1 MASIKFLIDSSAD
14 IPADLL
20 EGTGIEVLHFPIVV
34 DGREYFDGQDFTPQ
48 EFYQILARAKAIP
61 THSQLTPFFFVEQYE
76 KAFSEG
82 CDELIYTSINSK
94 GSATNQNANQA
105 IDMFFEEHPEARDK
119 LRITVI
125 DSKTY
130 TMAYGYI
137 VLEAA
142 KAVKNGATADE
153 AIAMIRD
160 WLDHVRVLFTPY
172 DLKYAKKSGRI
183 SAAAA
188 VLGDALGIHPIMSFP
203 NGDSKVLAKVRGL
216 KNEGA
221 SGWMWTSNY
230 AYPVTTITKDVRTDM
245 LAIPEVLGVKI
256 ALGDHR
262 SSFPNQHEIMQILA
276 DIRVSGMLTGK
287 TGFLHVHLGDF
298 AYSFDIFDECI
309 AQGMPIKHIRPTHV
323 ARHPEVFRRACEFAK
338 KGGFIDITTGGG
350 NYMGSAADAVRA
362 ALAADVPFDRI
373 TLSSDGHGS
382 MPRFNEA
389 GEMVGLG
396 IGSIMC
402 DIETI
407 RELKDE
413 LGIEKALT
421 PMTKTV
427 AGALGLESK
436 GGIAV
441 GKDADLLFLT
451 KDFDINW
458 VFMMGKVA
466 MRQGEVVMKGAFEE

>member
-1 MASIKFLIDSSAD
+1 MHPILIKNADVYAPEHLGTRDIFLAGGKIVAMAEKLDATL
-14 IPADLL
+14 PDL
-20 EGTGIEVLHFPIVV
+20 E
-34 DGREYFDGQDFTPQ
+34 
-48 EFYQILARAKAIP
+48 
-61 THSQLTPFFFVEQYE
+61 
-76 KAFSEG
+76 
-82 CDELIYTSINSK
+82 
-94 GSATNQNANQA
+94 
-105 IDMFFEEHPEARDK
+105 
-119 LRITVI
+119 VI
-125 DSKTY
+125 D
-130 TMAYGYI
+130 AAGYI
-137 VLEAA
+137 VAPGLVDQHIHITGGGGEGGWHSRCPELVFSELV
-142 KAVKNGATADE
+142 KAGVTTFLG
-153 AIAMIRD
+153 
-160 WLDHVRVLFTPY
+160 V
-172 DLKYAKKSGRI
+172 SGT
-183 SAAAA
+183 
-188 VLGDALGIHPIMSFP
+188 
-203 NGDSKVLAKVRGL
+203 DSMTRSVENLLAKVRGL

-230 AYPVTTITKDVRTDM
+230 AYPVTTVTKDVRTDM

-276 DIRVSGMLTGK
+276 DVRVSGMLTGK

-298 AYSFDIFDECI
+298 PYSFDIFDECV

-362 ALAADVPFDRI
+362 ALADGVPFDRI

-413 LGIEKALT
+413 LGVEKALT

-427 AGALGLESK
+427 AGALGLETK

-441 GKDADLLFLT
+441 GKDADILFLT
-451 KDFDINW
+451 KDLDIDW

-466 MRQGEVVMKGAFEE
+466 MRKGEVVMKGAFEE

>member
-1 MASIKFLIDSSAD
+1 MHPILIKNADVYAPEHLGTRDIFLAGGKIVAMAEKLDVTL
-14 IPADLL
+14 PDL
-20 EGTGIEVLHFPIVV
+20 E
-34 DGREYFDGQDFTPQ
+34 
-48 EFYQILARAKAIP
+48 
-61 THSQLTPFFFVEQYE
+61 
-76 KAFSEG
+76 
-82 CDELIYTSINSK
+82 
-94 GSATNQNANQA
+94 
-105 IDMFFEEHPEARDK
+105 
-119 LRITVI
+119 VI
-125 DSKTY
+125 D
-130 TMAYGYI
+130 AAGYI
-137 VLEAA
+137 VAPGLVDQHIHITGGGGEGGWHSRCPELVFSELV
-142 KAVKNGATADE
+142 KAGVTTFLG
-153 AIAMIRD
+153 
-160 WLDHVRVLFTPY
+160 V
-172 DLKYAKKSGRI
+172 SGT
-183 SAAAA
+183 
-188 VLGDALGIHPIMSFP
+188 
-203 NGDSKVLAKVRGL
+203 DSMTRSVENLLAKVRGL

-276 DIRVSGMLTGK
+276 DVRVSGMLTGK

-298 AYSFDIFDECI
+298 PYSFDIFDECV

-427 AGALGLESK
+427 AGALGLETK

-441 GKDADLLFLT
+441 GKDADILFLT
-451 KDFDINW
+451 KDLDIDW

>member
-1 MASIKFLIDSSAD
+1 MHPILIKNADVYAPEHLGTRDIFLAGGKIVAMAEKLDVTL
-14 IPADLL
+14 PDL
-20 EGTGIEVLHFPIVV
+20 E
-34 DGREYFDGQDFTPQ
+34 
-48 EFYQILARAKAIP
+48 
-61 THSQLTPFFFVEQYE
+61 
-76 KAFSEG
+76 
-82 CDELIYTSINSK
+82 
-94 GSATNQNANQA
+94 
-105 IDMFFEEHPEARDK
+105 
-119 LRITVI
+119 VI
-125 DSKTY
+125 D
-130 TMAYGYI
+130 AAGYI
-137 VLEAA
+137 VAPGLVDQHIHITGGGGEGGWHSRCPELVFSELV
-142 KAVKNGATADE
+142 KAGVTTFLG
-153 AIAMIRD
+153 
-160 WLDHVRVLFTPY
+160 V
-172 DLKYAKKSGRI
+172 SGT
-183 SAAAA
+183 
-188 VLGDALGIHPIMSFP
+188 
-203 NGDSKVLAKVRGL
+203 DSMTRSVENLLAKVRGL

-276 DIRVSGMLTGK
+276 DVRVSGMLTGK

-298 AYSFDIFDECI
+298 PYSFDIFDECV

-362 ALAADVPFDRI
+362 ALADGVPFDRI

-402 DIETI
+402 DIETL
-407 RELKDE
+407 RELKDD
-413 LGIEKALT
+413 LGVEKALT

-427 AGALGLESK
+427 AGALGLETK

-441 GKDADLLFLT
+441 GKDADILFLT
-451 KDFDINW
+451 KDLDIDW

>member
-1 MASIKFLIDSSAD
+1 MHPILIKNADVYAPEHLGTRDIFLAGGKIVAMAEKLDVTL
-14 IPADLL
+14 PDL
-20 EGTGIEVLHFPIVV
+20 E
-34 DGREYFDGQDFTPQ
+34 
-48 EFYQILARAKAIP
+48 
-61 THSQLTPFFFVEQYE
+61 
-76 KAFSEG
+76 
-82 CDELIYTSINSK
+82 
-94 GSATNQNANQA
+94 
-105 IDMFFEEHPEARDK
+105 
-119 LRITVI
+119 VI
-125 DSKTY
+125 D
-130 TMAYGYI
+130 AAGYI
-137 VLEAA
+137 VAPGLVDQHIHITGGGGEGGWHSRCPELVFSELV
-142 KAVKNGATADE
+142 KAGVTTFLG
-153 AIAMIRD
+153 
-160 WLDHVRVLFTPY
+160 V
-172 DLKYAKKSGRI
+172 SGT
-183 SAAAA
+183 
-188 VLGDALGIHPIMSFP
+188 
-203 NGDSKVLAKVRGL
+203 DSMTRSVENLLAKVRGL

-276 DIRVSGMLTGK
+276 DVRVSGMLTGK

-298 AYSFDIFDECI
+298 PYSFDIFDECV

-362 ALAADVPFDRI
+362 ALADGVPFDRI

-413 LGIEKALT
+413 LGVEKALT

-427 AGALGLESK
+427 AGALGLETK

-441 GKDADLLFLT
+441 GKDADLIFLT
-451 KDFDINW
+451 KDFEPEW

>member
-1 MASIKFLIDSSAD
+1 MHPILIKNADVYAPEPLGTRDIFLAGGKIVAMAEKLDVTL
-14 IPADLL
+14 PDL
-20 EGTGIEVLHFPIVV
+20 E
-34 DGREYFDGQDFTPQ
+34 
-48 EFYQILARAKAIP
+48 
-61 THSQLTPFFFVEQYE
+61 
-76 KAFSEG
+76 
-82 CDELIYTSINSK
+82 
-94 GSATNQNANQA
+94 
-105 IDMFFEEHPEARDK
+105 
-119 LRITVI
+119 VI
-125 DSKTY
+125 D
-130 TMAYGYI
+130 AAGYI
-137 VLEAA
+137 VAPGLVDQHIHITGGGGEGGWHSRCPELVFSELV
-142 KAVKNGATADE
+142 KAGVTTFLG
-153 AIAMIRD
+153 
-160 WLDHVRVLFTPY
+160 V
-172 DLKYAKKSGRI
+172 SGT
-183 SAAAA
+183 
-188 VLGDALGIHPIMSFP
+188 
-203 NGDSKVLAKVRGL
+203 DSMTRSVENLLAKVRGL

-276 DIRVSGMLTGK
+276 DVRVSGMLTGK

-298 AYSFDIFDECI
+298 PYSFDIFDECV

-362 ALAADVPFDRI
+362 ALADGVPFDRI

-413 LGIEKALT
+413 LGVEKALT

-427 AGALGLESK
+427 AGALGLETK

-451 KDFDINW
+451 KDLDIDW

-466 MRQGEVVMKGAFEE
+466 MRKGEVVMKGAFEE

>member
-1 MASIKFLIDSSAD
+1 MHPILIKNADVYAPEHLGTRDIFLAGGKIVAMAEKLDVTL
-14 IPADLL
+14 PDL
-20 EGTGIEVLHFPIVV
+20 E
-34 DGREYFDGQDFTPQ
+34 
-48 EFYQILARAKAIP
+48 
-61 THSQLTPFFFVEQYE
+61 
-76 KAFSEG
+76 
-82 CDELIYTSINSK
+82 
-94 GSATNQNANQA
+94 
-105 IDMFFEEHPEARDK
+105 
-119 LRITVI
+119 VI
-125 DSKTY
+125 D
-130 TMAYGYI
+130 AAGYI
-137 VLEAA
+137 VAPGLVDQHIHITGGGGEGGWHSRCPELVFSELV
-142 KAVKNGATADE
+142 KAGVTTFLG
-153 AIAMIRD
+153 
-160 WLDHVRVLFTPY
+160 V
-172 DLKYAKKSGRI
+172 SGT
-183 SAAAA
+183 
-188 VLGDALGIHPIMSFP
+188 
-203 NGDSKVLAKVRGL
+203 DSMTRSVENLLAKVRGL

-276 DIRVSGMLTGK
+276 DVRVSGMLTGK

-298 AYSFDIFDECI
+298 PYSFDIFNECV

-362 ALAADVPFDRI
+362 ALADGVPFDRI

-413 LGIEKALT
+413 LGVEKALT

-427 AGALGLESK
+427 AGALGLETK

-451 KDFDINW
+451 KDLDIDW

-466 MRQGEVVMKGAFEE
+466 MRKGEVVMKGAFEE

>member
-1 MASIKFLIDSSAD
+1 MHPILIKNADVYAPEHLGTRDIFLAGGKIAAMAEKLDVTL
-14 IPADLL
+14 PDL
-20 EGTGIEVLHFPIVV
+20 E
-34 DGREYFDGQDFTPQ
+34 
-48 EFYQILARAKAIP
+48 
-61 THSQLTPFFFVEQYE
+61 
-76 KAFSEG
+76 
-82 CDELIYTSINSK
+82 
-94 GSATNQNANQA
+94 
-105 IDMFFEEHPEARDK
+105 
-119 LRITVI
+119 VI
-125 DSKTY
+125 D
-130 TMAYGYI
+130 AAGYI
-137 VLEAA
+137 VAPGLVDQHIHITGGGGEGGWHSRCPELVFSELV
-142 KAVKNGATADE
+142 KAGVTTFLG
-153 AIAMIRD
+153 
-160 WLDHVRVLFTPY
+160 V
-172 DLKYAKKSGRI
+172 SGT
-183 SAAAA
+183 
-188 VLGDALGIHPIMSFP
+188 
-203 NGDSKVLAKVRGL
+203 DSMTRSVENLLAKVRGL

-276 DIRVSGMLTGK
+276 DVRVSGMLTGK

-298 AYSFDIFDECI
+298 PYSFDIFDECV

-362 ALAADVPFDRI
+362 ALADGVPFDRI

-413 LGIEKALT
+413 LGVEKALT

-427 AGALGLESK
+427 AGALGLETK

-451 KDFDINW
+451 KDFEPEW

>member
-1 MASIKFLIDSSAD
+1 MHPILIKNADVYAPEHLGTRDIFLAGGKIVAMAEKLDVTL
-14 IPADLL
+14 PDL
-20 EGTGIEVLHFPIVV
+20 E
-34 DGREYFDGQDFTPQ
+34 
-48 EFYQILARAKAIP
+48 
-61 THSQLTPFFFVEQYE
+61 
-76 KAFSEG
+76 
-82 CDELIYTSINSK
+82 
-94 GSATNQNANQA
+94 
-105 IDMFFEEHPEARDK
+105 
-119 LRITVI
+119 VI
-125 DSKTY
+125 D
-130 TMAYGYI
+130 AAGYI
-137 VLEAA
+137 VAPGLVDQHIHITGGGGEGGWHSRCPELVFSELV
-142 KAVKNGATADE
+142 KAGVTTFLG
-153 AIAMIRD
+153 
-160 WLDHVRVLFTPY
+160 V
-172 DLKYAKKSGRI
+172 SGT
-183 SAAAA
+183 
-188 VLGDALGIHPIMSFP
+188 
-203 NGDSKVLAKVRGL
+203 DSMTRSVENLLAKVRGL

-276 DIRVSGMLTGK
+276 DVRVSGMLTGK

-298 AYSFDIFDECI
+298 PYSFDIFDECV

-362 ALAADVPFDRI
+362 ALADGVPFDRI

-402 DIETI
+402 DIETL

-413 LGIEKALT
+413 LGVEKALT

-427 AGALGLESK
+427 AGALGLETK

-441 GKDADLLFLT
+441 GKDADILFLT
-451 KDFDINW
+451 KDLDIDW

>member
-1 MASIKFLIDSSAD
+1 MHPILIKNADVYAPEHLGTRDIFLAGGKIVAMAEKLDVTL
-14 IPADLL
+14 PDL
-20 EGTGIEVLHFPIVV
+20 E
-34 DGREYFDGQDFTPQ
+34 
-48 EFYQILARAKAIP
+48 
-61 THSQLTPFFFVEQYE
+61 
-76 KAFSEG
+76 
-82 CDELIYTSINSK
+82 
-94 GSATNQNANQA
+94 
-105 IDMFFEEHPEARDK
+105 
-119 LRITVI
+119 VI
-125 DSKTY
+125 D
-130 TMAYGYI
+130 AAGYI
-137 VLEAA
+137 VAPGLVDQHIHITGGGGEGGWHSRCPELVFSELV
-142 KAVKNGATADE
+142 KAGVTTFLG
-153 AIAMIRD
+153 
-160 WLDHVRVLFTPY
+160 V
-172 DLKYAKKSGRI
+172 SGT
-183 SAAAA
+183 
-188 VLGDALGIHPIMSFP
+188 
-203 NGDSKVLAKVRGL
+203 DSMTRSVENLLAKVRGL

-276 DIRVSGMLTGK
+276 DVRVSGMLTGK

-298 AYSFDIFDECI
+298 PYSFDIFNECV

-362 ALAADVPFDRI
+362 ALADGVPFDRI

-413 LGIEKALT
+413 LGVEKALT

-427 AGALGLESK
+427 AGALGLEKK

-451 KDFDINW
+451 KDFEPEW

>member
-1 MASIKFLIDSSAD
+1 MHPILIKNADVYAPEHIGTRDIFIAGGKIVAMAEKLDVTL
-14 IPADLL
+14 PDL
-20 EGTGIEVLHFPIVV
+20 E
-34 DGREYFDGQDFTPQ
+34 
-48 EFYQILARAKAIP
+48 
-61 THSQLTPFFFVEQYE
+61 
-76 KAFSEG
+76 
-82 CDELIYTSINSK
+82 
-94 GSATNQNANQA
+94 
-105 IDMFFEEHPEARDK
+105 
-119 LRITVI
+119 VI
-125 DSKTY
+125 D
-130 TMAYGYI
+130 AAGYI
-137 VLEAA
+137 VAPGLVDQHIHITGGGGEGGWHSRCPELVFSELV
-142 KAVKNGATADE
+142 KAGVTTFLG
-153 AIAMIRD
+153 
-160 WLDHVRVLFTPY
+160 V
-172 DLKYAKKSGRI
+172 SGT
-183 SAAAA
+183 
-188 VLGDALGIHPIMSFP
+188 
-203 NGDSKVLAKVRGL
+203 DSMTRSVENLLAKVRGL

-276 DIRVSGMLTGK
+276 DVRVSGMLTGK

-298 AYSFDIFDECI
+298 PYSFDIFDECV

-362 ALAADVPFDRI
+362 ALADGVPFDRI

-427 AGALGLESK
+427 AGALGLETK

-441 GKDADLLFLT
+441 GKDADILFLT
-451 KDFDINW
+451 KDLDIDW

-466 MRQGEVVMKGAFEE
+466 MRKGEVVMKGAFEE

>member
-1 MASIKFLIDSSAD
+1 MHPILIKNADVYAPEHIGTRDLFIAGGKIVAMAEKLDVTL
-14 IPADLL
+14 PDL
-20 EGTGIEVLHFPIVV
+20 E
-34 DGREYFDGQDFTPQ
+34 
-48 EFYQILARAKAIP
+48 
-61 THSQLTPFFFVEQYE
+61 
-76 KAFSEG
+76 
-82 CDELIYTSINSK
+82 
-94 GSATNQNANQA
+94 
-105 IDMFFEEHPEARDK
+105 
-119 LRITVI
+119 VI
-125 DSKTY
+125 D
-130 TMAYGYI
+130 AAGYI
-137 VLEAA
+137 VAPGLVDQHIHITGGGGEGGWHSRCPELVFSELV
-142 KAVKNGATADE
+142 KAGVTTFLG
-153 AIAMIRD
+153 
-160 WLDHVRVLFTPY
+160 V
-172 DLKYAKKSGRI
+172 SGT
-183 SAAAA
+183 
-188 VLGDALGIHPIMSFP
+188 
-203 NGDSKVLAKVRGL
+203 DSMTRSVENLLAKVRGL

-298 AYSFDIFDECI
+298 AYSFDIFDECV

-413 LGIEKALT
+413 LGVEKALT

-427 AGALGLESK
+427 SDALGLEAK
-436 GGIAV
+436 GGIVV

-451 KDFDINW
+451 KDFDIDW

-466 MRQGEVVMKGAFEE
+466 MRKGEVVMKGAFEE

>member
-1 MASIKFLIDSSAD
+1 MHPILIKNADVYAPEHLGTRDIFLAGGKIVAMAEKLDVTL
-14 IPADLL
+14 PDL
-20 EGTGIEVLHFPIVV
+20 E
-34 DGREYFDGQDFTPQ
+34 
-48 EFYQILARAKAIP
+48 
-61 THSQLTPFFFVEQYE
+61 
-76 KAFSEG
+76 
-82 CDELIYTSINSK
+82 
-94 GSATNQNANQA
+94 
-105 IDMFFEEHPEARDK
+105 
-119 LRITVI
+119 VI
-125 DSKTY
+125 D
-130 TMAYGYI
+130 AAGYI
-137 VLEAA
+137 VAPGLVDQHIHITGGGGEGGWHSRCPELVFSELV
-142 KAVKNGATADE
+142 KAGVTTFLG
-153 AIAMIRD
+153 
-160 WLDHVRVLFTPY
+160 V
-172 DLKYAKKSGRI
+172 SGT
-183 SAAAA
+183 
-188 VLGDALGIHPIMSFP
+188 
-203 NGDSKVLAKVRGL
+203 DSMTRSVENLLAKVRGL

-276 DIRVSGMLTGK
+276 DVRVSGMLTGK

-298 AYSFDIFDECI
+298 PYSFDIFDECV

-362 ALAADVPFDRI
+362 ALADGVPFDRI

-413 LGIEKALT
+413 LGVEKALT

-427 AGALGLESK
+427 AGALGLETK

-451 KDFDINW
+451 KDFEPEW

-466 MRQGEVVMKGAFEE
+466 MRQGEVVMNGAFEE

>member
-1 MASIKFLIDSSAD
+1 MHPILIKNADVYAPEHLGTRDIFLAGGKIVAMAEKLDVTL
-14 IPADLL
+14 PDL
-20 EGTGIEVLHFPIVV
+20 E
-34 DGREYFDGQDFTPQ
+34 
-48 EFYQILARAKAIP
+48 
-61 THSQLTPFFFVEQYE
+61 
-76 KAFSEG
+76 
-82 CDELIYTSINSK
+82 
-94 GSATNQNANQA
+94 
-105 IDMFFEEHPEARDK
+105 
-119 LRITVI
+119 VI
-125 DSKTY
+125 D
-130 TMAYGYI
+130 AAGYI
-137 VLEAA
+137 VAPGLVDQHIHITGGGGEGGWHSRCPELVFSELV
-142 KAVKNGATADE
+142 KAGVTTFLG
-153 AIAMIRD
+153 
-160 WLDHVRVLFTPY
+160 V
-172 DLKYAKKSGRI
+172 SGT
-183 SAAAA
+183 
-188 VLGDALGIHPIMSFP
+188 
-203 NGDSKVLAKVRGL
+203 DSMTRSVENLLAKVRGL

-276 DIRVSGMLTGK
+276 DVRVSGMLTGK

-298 AYSFDIFDECI
+298 PYSFDIFDECV

-413 LGIEKALT
+413 LGVEKALT

-427 AGALGLESK
+427 AGALGLETK

-441 GKDADLLFLT
+441 GKDADILFLT
-451 KDFDINW
+451 KDLDIDW

-466 MRQGEVVMKGAFEE
+466 MRKGEVVMKGAFEE

>member
-1 MASIKFLIDSSAD
+1 MHPILIKNADVYAPEHLGTRDIFLAGGKIVAMAEKLDVTL
-14 IPADLL
+14 PDL
-20 EGTGIEVLHFPIVV
+20 E
-34 DGREYFDGQDFTPQ
+34 
-48 EFYQILARAKAIP
+48 
-61 THSQLTPFFFVEQYE
+61 
-76 KAFSEG
+76 
-82 CDELIYTSINSK
+82 
-94 GSATNQNANQA
+94 
-105 IDMFFEEHPEARDK
+105 
-119 LRITVI
+119 VI
-125 DSKTY
+125 D
-130 TMAYGYI
+130 AAGYI
-137 VLEAA
+137 VAPGLVDQHIHITGGGGEGGWHSRCPELVFSELV
-142 KAVKNGATADE
+142 KAGVTTFLG
-153 AIAMIRD
+153 
-160 WLDHVRVLFTPY
+160 V
-172 DLKYAKKSGRI
+172 SGT
-183 SAAAA
+183 
-188 VLGDALGIHPIMSFP
+188 
-203 NGDSKVLAKVRGL
+203 DSMTRSVENLLAKVRGL

-276 DIRVSGMLTGK
+276 DVRVSGMLTGK

-298 AYSFDIFDECI
+298 PYSFDIFDECV

-362 ALAADVPFDRI
+362 ALADGVPFDRI

-413 LGIEKALT
+413 LGVEKALT

-427 AGALGLESK
+427 AGALGLETK

-451 KDFDINW
+451 KDLDIDW

-466 MRQGEVVMKGAFEE
+466 MRKGEIVMKGAFEE

>member
-1 MASIKFLIDSSAD
+1 MHPILIKNADVYAPEHLGTRDIFLAGGKIVAMAEKLDVTLPDLEVIDAAGHIVAPGLVD
-14 IPADLL
+14 QHIHITGGGG
-20 EGTGIEVLHFPIVV
+20 EGGW
-34 DGREYFDGQDFTPQ
+34 
-48 EFYQILARAKAIP
+48 
-61 THSQLTPFFFVEQYE
+61 HSRCPELV
-76 KAFSEG
+76 FSELVKAG
-82 CDELIYTSINSK
+82 VTTFLGVSGT
-94 GSATNQNANQA
+94 
-105 IDMFFEEHPEARDK
+105 
-119 LRITVI
+119 
-125 DSKTY
+125 DSMTRS
-130 TMAYGYI
+130 
-137 VLEAA
+137 VENL
-142 KAVKNGATADE
+142 
-153 AIAMIRD
+153 
-160 WLDHVRVLFTPY
+160 
-172 DLKYAKKSGRI
+172 
-183 SAAAA
+183 
-188 VLGDALGIHPIMSFP
+188 
-203 NGDSKVLAKVRGL
+203 LAKVRGL

-230 AYPVTTITKDVRTDM
+230 AYPVTTVTKDVRTDM

-276 DIRVSGMLTGK
+276 DVRVSGMLTGK

-298 AYSFDIFDECI
+298 PYSFDIFDECV

-362 ALAADVPFDRI
+362 ALADGVPFDRI

-413 LGIEKALT
+413 LGVEKALT

-427 AGALGLESK
+427 AGALGLETK

-451 KDFDINW
+451 KDLDIDW

-466 MRQGEVVMKGAFEE
+466 MRKGEVVMKGAFEE

>member
-1 MASIKFLIDSSAD
+1 MHPILIKNADVYAPEHIGTRDLFLAGGKIVAMAEKLDVTL
-14 IPADLL
+14 PDL
-20 EGTGIEVLHFPIVV
+20 E
-34 DGREYFDGQDFTPQ
+34 
-48 EFYQILARAKAIP
+48 
-61 THSQLTPFFFVEQYE
+61 
-76 KAFSEG
+76 
-82 CDELIYTSINSK
+82 
-94 GSATNQNANQA
+94 
-105 IDMFFEEHPEARDK
+105 
-119 LRITVI
+119 VI
-125 DSKTY
+125 D
-130 TMAYGYI
+130 AAGYI
-137 VLEAA
+137 VAPGLVDQHIHITGGGGEGGWHSRCPELVFSELV
-142 KAVKNGATADE
+142 KAGVTTFLG
-153 AIAMIRD
+153 
-160 WLDHVRVLFTPY
+160 V
-172 DLKYAKKSGRI
+172 SGT
-183 SAAAA
+183 
-188 VLGDALGIHPIMSFP
+188 
-203 NGDSKVLAKVRGL
+203 DSMTRSVENLLAKVRGL

-276 DIRVSGMLTGK
+276 DVRVSGMLTGK

-298 AYSFDIFDECI
+298 PYSFDIFDECV

-362 ALAADVPFDRI
+362 ALADGVPFDRI

-427 AGALGLESK
+427 AGALGLETK

-451 KDFDINW
+451 KDLDIDW

-466 MRQGEVVMKGAFEE
+466 MRKGEVVMKGAFEE

>member
-1 MASIKFLIDSSAD
+1 MHPILIKNADVYAPEHLGTRDIFLAGGKIVAMAEKLDVTL
-14 IPADLL
+14 PDL
-20 EGTGIEVLHFPIVV
+20 E
-34 DGREYFDGQDFTPQ
+34 
-48 EFYQILARAKAIP
+48 
-61 THSQLTPFFFVEQYE
+61 
-76 KAFSEG
+76 
-82 CDELIYTSINSK
+82 
-94 GSATNQNANQA
+94 
-105 IDMFFEEHPEARDK
+105 
-119 LRITVI
+119 VI
-125 DSKTY
+125 D
-130 TMAYGYI
+130 AAGYI
-137 VLEAA
+137 VAPGLVDQHIHITGGGGEGGWHSRCPELVFSELV
-142 KAVKNGATADE
+142 KAGVTTFLG
-153 AIAMIRD
+153 
-160 WLDHVRVLFTPY
+160 V
-172 DLKYAKKSGRI
+172 SGT
-183 SAAAA
+183 
-188 VLGDALGIHPIMSFP
+188 
-203 NGDSKVLAKVRGL
+203 DSMTRSVENLLAKVRGL

-276 DIRVSGMLTGK
+276 DVRVSGMLTGK

-298 AYSFDIFDECI
+298 PYSFDIFDECI

-362 ALAADVPFDRI
+362 ALADGVPFDRI

-402 DIETI
+402 DIETL
-407 RELKDE
+407 RELKDD
-413 LGIEKALT
+413 LGVEKALT

-427 AGALGLESK
+427 AGALGLETK

-451 KDFDINW
+451 KDLDIDW

-466 MRQGEVVMKGAFEE
+466 MRKGEVVMKGAFEE

>member
-1 MASIKFLIDSSAD
+1 MHPILIKNADVYAPEHIGTRDLFLAGGKIVAMAEKLDVTL
-14 IPADLL
+14 PDL
-20 EGTGIEVLHFPIVV
+20 E
-34 DGREYFDGQDFTPQ
+34 
-48 EFYQILARAKAIP
+48 
-61 THSQLTPFFFVEQYE
+61 
-76 KAFSEG
+76 
-82 CDELIYTSINSK
+82 
-94 GSATNQNANQA
+94 
-105 IDMFFEEHPEARDK
+105 
-119 LRITVI
+119 VI
-125 DSKTY
+125 D
-130 TMAYGYI
+130 AAGYI
-137 VLEAA
+137 VAPGLVDQHIHITGGGGEGGWHSRCPELVFSELV
-142 KAVKNGATADE
+142 KAGVTTFLG
-153 AIAMIRD
+153 
-160 WLDHVRVLFTPY
+160 V
-172 DLKYAKKSGRI
+172 SGT
-183 SAAAA
+183 
-188 VLGDALGIHPIMSFP
+188 
-203 NGDSKVLAKVRGL
+203 DSMTRSVENLLAKVRGL

-262 SSFPNQHEIMQILA
+262 SSFPNQHEIMHILA
-276 DIRVSGMLTGK
+276 YVRVSGMLTGK

-298 AYSFDIFDECI
+298 PYSFDIFDECV

-362 ALAADVPFDRI
+362 ALADGVPFDRI

-413 LGIEKALT
+413 LGLEKALT

-427 AGALGLESK
+427 AGALGLETK

-451 KDFDINW
+451 KDLDIDW

-466 MRQGEVVMKGAFEE
+466 MRKGEVVMKGAFEE

>member
-1 MASIKFLIDSSAD
+1 MALLIKGAHVYAPEDLGICDVLTVGKQVVAVGKDLTATLPELETIDAKGLI
-14 IPADLL
+14 
-20 EGTGIEVLHFPIVV
+20 
-34 DGREYFDGQDFTPQ
+34 
-48 EFYQILARAKAIP
+48 
-61 THSQLTPFFFVEQYE
+61 LTPGFIDQHIHVTGGGGEGGWHSRCPE
-76 KAFSEG
+76 LVFSELVKAG
-82 CDELIYTSINSK
+82 VTTFLGVSGT
-94 GSATNQNANQA
+94 
-105 IDMFFEEHPEARDK
+105 
-119 LRITVI
+119 
-125 DSKTY
+125 DSMTRS
-130 TMAYGYI
+130 
-137 VLEAA
+137 VENL
-142 KAVKNGATADE
+142 
-153 AIAMIRD
+153 
-160 WLDHVRVLFTPY
+160 
-172 DLKYAKKSGRI
+172 
-183 SAAAA
+183 
-188 VLGDALGIHPIMSFP
+188 
-203 NGDSKVLAKVRGL
+203 LAKVRGL

-276 DIRVSGMLTGK
+276 DVRVSGMLTGK

-298 AYSFDIFDECI
+298 PYSFDIFDECV

-362 ALAADVPFDRI
+362 ALADGVPFDRI

-413 LGIEKALT
+413 LGVEKALT

-427 AGALGLESK
+427 AGALGLETK

-451 KDFDINW
+451 KDLDIDW

-466 MRQGEVVMKGAFEE
+466 MRKGEVVMKGAFEE

>member
-1 MASIKFLIDSSAD
+1 MHPILIKNADVYAPEHLGTRDIFLAGGKIVAMAEKLDVTL
-14 IPADLL
+14 PDL
-20 EGTGIEVLHFPIVV
+20 E
-34 DGREYFDGQDFTPQ
+34 
-48 EFYQILARAKAIP
+48 
-61 THSQLTPFFFVEQYE
+61 
-76 KAFSEG
+76 
-82 CDELIYTSINSK
+82 
-94 GSATNQNANQA
+94 
-105 IDMFFEEHPEARDK
+105 
-119 LRITVI
+119 VI
-125 DSKTY
+125 D
-130 TMAYGYI
+130 AAGYI
-137 VLEAA
+137 VAPGLVDQHIHITGGGGEGGWHSRCPELVFSELV
-142 KAVKNGATADE
+142 KAGVTTFLG
-153 AIAMIRD
+153 
-160 WLDHVRVLFTPY
+160 V
-172 DLKYAKKSGRI
+172 SGT
-183 SAAAA
+183 
-188 VLGDALGIHPIMSFP
+188 
-203 NGDSKVLAKVRGL
+203 DSMTRSVENLLAKVRGL

-276 DIRVSGMLTGK
+276 DVRVSGMLTGK

-298 AYSFDIFDECI
+298 PYSFDIFDECV

-350 NYMGSAADAVRA
+350 NYMGTAADAVRA

-413 LGIEKALT
+413 LGVEKALT

-427 AGALGLESK
+427 AGALGLETK

-451 KDFDINW
+451 KDFEPEW

>member
-1 MASIKFLIDSSAD
+1 MHPILIKNADVYAPEHLGTRDIFLAGGKIVAMAEKLDVTL
-14 IPADLL
+14 PDL
-20 EGTGIEVLHFPIVV
+20 E
-34 DGREYFDGQDFTPQ
+34 
-48 EFYQILARAKAIP
+48 
-61 THSQLTPFFFVEQYE
+61 
-76 KAFSEG
+76 
-82 CDELIYTSINSK
+82 
-94 GSATNQNANQA
+94 
-105 IDMFFEEHPEARDK
+105 
-119 LRITVI
+119 VI
-125 DSKTY
+125 D
-130 TMAYGYI
+130 AAGYI
-137 VLEAA
+137 VAPGLVDQHIHITGGGGEGGWHSRCPELVFSELV
-142 KAVKNGATADE
+142 KAGVTTFLG
-153 AIAMIRD
+153 
-160 WLDHVRVLFTPY
+160 V
-172 DLKYAKKSGRI
+172 SGT
-183 SAAAA
+183 
-188 VLGDALGIHPIMSFP
+188 
-203 NGDSKVLAKVRGL
+203 DSMTRSVENLLAKVRGL

-276 DIRVSGMLTGK
+276 DVRVSGMLTGK

-298 AYSFDIFDECI
+298 PYSFDIFDECV

-402 DIETI
+402 DIETL
-407 RELKDE
+407 RELKDD
-413 LGIEKALT
+413 LGVEKALT

-427 AGALGLESK
+427 AGALGLETK

-441 GKDADLLFLT
+441 GKDADILFLT
-451 KDFDINW
+451 KDLDIDW

-466 MRQGEVVMKGAFEE
+466 MRKGEVVMKGAFEE

>member
-1 MASIKFLIDSSAD
+1 MHPILIKNADVYAPEHLGTRDIFLAGGKIVAMAEKLDVTL
-14 IPADLL
+14 PDL
-20 EGTGIEVLHFPIVV
+20 EV
-34 DGREYFDGQDFTPQ
+34 FD
-48 EFYQILARAKAIP
+48 AA
-61 THSQLTPFFFVEQYE
+61 
-76 KAFSEG
+76 
-82 CDELIYTSINSK
+82 
-94 GSATNQNANQA
+94 
-105 IDMFFEEHPEARDK
+105 
-119 LRITVI
+119 
-125 DSKTY
+125 
-130 TMAYGYI
+130 GYI
-137 VLEAA
+137 VAPGLVDQHIHITGGGGEGGWHSRCPELVFSELV
-142 KAVKNGATADE
+142 KAGVTTFLG
-153 AIAMIRD
+153 
-160 WLDHVRVLFTPY
+160 V
-172 DLKYAKKSGRI
+172 SGT
-183 SAAAA
+183 
-188 VLGDALGIHPIMSFP
+188 
-203 NGDSKVLAKVRGL
+203 DSMTRSVENLLAKVRGL

-276 DIRVSGMLTGK
+276 DVRVSGMLTGK

-298 AYSFDIFDECI
+298 PYSFDIFDECV

-362 ALAADVPFDRI
+362 ALADGVPFDRI

-413 LGIEKALT
+413 LGVEKALT

-427 AGALGLESK
+427 AGALGLETK

-451 KDFDINW
+451 KDLDIDW

-466 MRQGEVVMKGAFEE
+466 MRKGEVVMKGAFEE

>member
-1 MASIKFLIDSSAD
+1 MHSILIKNADVYAPEHLGTRDIFLAGGKIVAMAEKLDVTL
-14 IPADLL
+14 PDL
-20 EGTGIEVLHFPIVV
+20 E
-34 DGREYFDGQDFTPQ
+34 
-48 EFYQILARAKAIP
+48 
-61 THSQLTPFFFVEQYE
+61 
-76 KAFSEG
+76 
-82 CDELIYTSINSK
+82 
-94 GSATNQNANQA
+94 
-105 IDMFFEEHPEARDK
+105 
-119 LRITVI
+119 VI
-125 DSKTY
+125 D
-130 TMAYGYI
+130 AAGYI
-137 VLEAA
+137 VAPGLVDQHIHITGGGGEGGWHSRCPELVFSELV
-142 KAVKNGATADE
+142 KAGVTTFLG
-153 AIAMIRD
+153 
-160 WLDHVRVLFTPY
+160 V
-172 DLKYAKKSGRI
+172 SGT
-183 SAAAA
+183 
-188 VLGDALGIHPIMSFP
+188 
-203 NGDSKVLAKVRGL
+203 DSMTRSVENLLAKVRGL

-276 DIRVSGMLTGK
+276 DVRVSGMLTGK

-298 AYSFDIFDECI
+298 PYSFDIFDECV

-362 ALAADVPFDRI
+362 ALADGVPFDRI

-413 LGIEKALT
+413 LGVEKALT

-427 AGALGLESK
+427 AGALGLETK

-451 KDFDINW
+451 KDLDIDW

-466 MRQGEVVMKGAFEE
+466 MRKGEVVMKGAFEE

>member
-1 MASIKFLIDSSAD
+1 MRNPTPPSLRYDSRIRQPIGDHPCIRSSSRTKNADVYAPEHLGTRDIFLAGGKIVAMAEKLDVTL
-14 IPADLL
+14 PDL
-20 EGTGIEVLHFPIVV
+20 E
-34 DGREYFDGQDFTPQ
+34 
-48 EFYQILARAKAIP
+48 
-61 THSQLTPFFFVEQYE
+61 
-76 KAFSEG
+76 
-82 CDELIYTSINSK
+82 
-94 GSATNQNANQA
+94 
-105 IDMFFEEHPEARDK
+105 
-119 LRITVI
+119 VI
-125 DSKTY
+125 D
-130 TMAYGYI
+130 AAGYI
-137 VLEAA
+137 VAPGLVDQHIHITGGGGEGGWHSRCPELVFSELV
-142 KAVKNGATADE
+142 KAGVTTFLG
-153 AIAMIRD
+153 
-160 WLDHVRVLFTPY
+160 V
-172 DLKYAKKSGRI
+172 SGT
-183 SAAAA
+183 
-188 VLGDALGIHPIMSFP
+188 
-203 NGDSKVLAKVRGL
+203 DSMTRSVENLLAKVRGL

-276 DIRVSGMLTGK
+276 DVRVSGMLTGK

-298 AYSFDIFDECI
+298 PYSFDIFDECV

-362 ALAADVPFDRI
+362 ALADGVPFDRI

-413 LGIEKALT
+413 LGVEKALT

-427 AGALGLESK
+427 AGALGLETK

-451 KDFDINW
+451 KDLDIDW

-466 MRQGEVVMKGAFEE
+466 MRKGEVVMKGAFEE

>member
-1 MASIKFLIDSSAD
+1 MHPILIKNADVYAPEHLGTRDLFIAGGKIVAMAEKLDVTL
-14 IPADLL
+14 PDL
-20 EGTGIEVLHFPIVV
+20 E
-34 DGREYFDGQDFTPQ
+34 
-48 EFYQILARAKAIP
+48 
-61 THSQLTPFFFVEQYE
+61 
-76 KAFSEG
+76 
-82 CDELIYTSINSK
+82 
-94 GSATNQNANQA
+94 
-105 IDMFFEEHPEARDK
+105 
-119 LRITVI
+119 VI
-125 DSKTY
+125 D
-130 TMAYGYI
+130 AAGYI
-137 VLEAA
+137 VTPGLVDQHIHITGGGGEGGWHSRCPELVFSELV
-142 KAVKNGATADE
+142 KAGVTTFLG
-153 AIAMIRD
+153 
-160 WLDHVRVLFTPY
+160 V
-172 DLKYAKKSGRI
+172 SGT
-183 SAAAA
+183 
-188 VLGDALGIHPIMSFP
+188 
-203 NGDSKVLAKVRGL
+203 DSMTRSVENLLAKVRGL

-276 DIRVSGMLTGK
+276 DVRVSGMLTGK

-298 AYSFDIFDECI
+298 AYSFDIFDECV

-413 LGIEKALT
+413 LGVEKALT

-427 AGALGLESK
+427 AGALGLETK

-451 KDFDINW
+451 KDFDIDW

-466 MRQGEVVMKGAFEE
+466 MRKGEVVMKGAFEE

>member
-1 MASIKFLIDSSAD
+1 MHPILIKNADVYAPEHLGTRDLFIAGGKIVAMAEKLDVTL
-14 IPADLL
+14 PDL
-20 EGTGIEVLHFPIVV
+20 E
-34 DGREYFDGQDFTPQ
+34 
-48 EFYQILARAKAIP
+48 
-61 THSQLTPFFFVEQYE
+61 
-76 KAFSEG
+76 
-82 CDELIYTSINSK
+82 
-94 GSATNQNANQA
+94 
-105 IDMFFEEHPEARDK
+105 
-119 LRITVI
+119 VI
-125 DSKTY
+125 D
-130 TMAYGYI
+130 AAGYI
-137 VLEAA
+137 VTPGLVDQHIHITGGGGEGGWHSRCPELVFSELV
-142 KAVKNGATADE
+142 KAGVTTFLG
-153 AIAMIRD
+153 
-160 WLDHVRVLFTPY
+160 V
-172 DLKYAKKSGRI
+172 SGT
-183 SAAAA
+183 
-188 VLGDALGIHPIMSFP
+188 
-203 NGDSKVLAKVRGL
+203 DSMTRSVENLLAKVRGL

-276 DIRVSGMLTGK
+276 DVRVSGMLTGK

-298 AYSFDIFDECI
+298 AYSFDIFDECV

-402 DIETI
+402 DIETV

-427 AGALGLESK
+427 AGALGLETK

-451 KDFDINW
+451 KDFDIDW

>member
-1 MASIKFLIDSSAD
+1 MHPILIKNADVYAPEHLGTRDIFLAGGKIVAMAEKLDVTL
-14 IPADLL
+14 PDL
-20 EGTGIEVLHFPIVV
+20 E
-34 DGREYFDGQDFTPQ
+34 
-48 EFYQILARAKAIP
+48 
-61 THSQLTPFFFVEQYE
+61 
-76 KAFSEG
+76 
-82 CDELIYTSINSK
+82 
-94 GSATNQNANQA
+94 
-105 IDMFFEEHPEARDK
+105 
-119 LRITVI
+119 VI
-125 DSKTY
+125 D
-130 TMAYGYI
+130 AAGYI
-137 VLEAA
+137 VAPGLVDQHIHITGGGGEGGWHSRCPELVFSELV
-142 KAVKNGATADE
+142 KAGVTTFLG
-153 AIAMIRD
+153 
-160 WLDHVRVLFTPY
+160 V
-172 DLKYAKKSGRI
+172 SGT
-183 SAAAA
+183 
-188 VLGDALGIHPIMSFP
+188 
-203 NGDSKVLAKVRGL
+203 DSMTRSVENLLAKVRGL

-276 DIRVSGMLTGK
+276 DVRVSGMLTGK

-298 AYSFDIFDECI
+298 PYSFDIFDECV

-362 ALAADVPFDRI
+362 APADGVPFDRI

-413 LGIEKALT
+413 LGVEKALT

-427 AGALGLESK
+427 AGALGLETK

-441 GKDADLLFLT
+441 GKDADILFLT
-451 KDFDINW
+451 KDLDIDW

-466 MRQGEVVMKGAFEE
+466 MRKGEVVMKGAFEE

>member
-1 MASIKFLIDSSAD
+1 MHPILIKNADVYAPEHLGTRDIFLAGGKIVAMAEKLDVTL
-14 IPADLL
+14 PDL
-20 EGTGIEVLHFPIVV
+20 E
-34 DGREYFDGQDFTPQ
+34 
-48 EFYQILARAKAIP
+48 
-61 THSQLTPFFFVEQYE
+61 
-76 KAFSEG
+76 
-82 CDELIYTSINSK
+82 
-94 GSATNQNANQA
+94 
-105 IDMFFEEHPEARDK
+105 
-119 LRITVI
+119 VI
-125 DSKTY
+125 D
-130 TMAYGYI
+130 AAGYI
-137 VLEAA
+137 VAPGLVDQHIHITGGGGEGGWHSRCPELVFSELV
-142 KAVKNGATADE
+142 KAGVTTFLG
-153 AIAMIRD
+153 
-160 WLDHVRVLFTPY
+160 V
-172 DLKYAKKSGRI
+172 SGT
-183 SAAAA
+183 
-188 VLGDALGIHPIMSFP
+188 
-203 NGDSKVLAKVRGL
+203 DSMTRSIENLLAKVRGL

-230 AYPVTTITKDVRTDM
+230 AYPVTTVTKDVRTDM

-276 DIRVSGMLTGK
+276 DVRVSGMLTGK

-298 AYSFDIFDECI
+298 PYSFDIFDECV

-362 ALAADVPFDRI
+362 ALADGVPFDRI

-413 LGIEKALT
+413 LGVEKALT

-427 AGALGLESK
+427 AGALGLETK

-441 GKDADLLFLT
+441 GKDADILFLT
-451 KDFDINW
+451 KDLDIDW

-466 MRQGEVVMKGAFEE
+466 MRKGEVVMKGAFEE

>member
-1 MASIKFLIDSSAD
+1 MHPILIKNADVYAPEHLGTRDIFLAGGKIVAMAEKLDVTL
-14 IPADLL
+14 PDL
-20 EGTGIEVLHFPIVV
+20 E
-34 DGREYFDGQDFTPQ
+34 
-48 EFYQILARAKAIP
+48 
-61 THSQLTPFFFVEQYE
+61 
-76 KAFSEG
+76 
-82 CDELIYTSINSK
+82 
-94 GSATNQNANQA
+94 
-105 IDMFFEEHPEARDK
+105 
-119 LRITVI
+119 VI
-125 DSKTY
+125 D
-130 TMAYGYI
+130 AAGYI
-137 VLEAA
+137 VAPGLVDQHIHITGGGGEGGWHSRCPELVFSELV
-142 KAVKNGATADE
+142 KAGVTTFLG
-153 AIAMIRD
+153 
-160 WLDHVRVLFTPY
+160 V
-172 DLKYAKKSGRI
+172 SGT
-183 SAAAA
+183 
-188 VLGDALGIHPIMSFP
+188 
-203 NGDSKVLAKVRGL
+203 DSMTRSVENLLAKVRGL

-276 DIRVSGMLTGK
+276 DVRVSGMLTGK

-298 AYSFDIFDECI
+298 PYSFDIFDECI

-402 DIETI
+402 DIETL
-407 RELKDE
+407 RELKDD
-413 LGIEKALT
+413 LGVEKALT

-427 AGALGLESK
+427 AGALGLETK

-441 GKDADLLFLT
+441 GKDADILFLT
-451 KDFDINW
+451 KDLDIDW

-466 MRQGEVVMKGAFEE
+466 MRKGEVVMKGAFEE

>member
-1 MASIKFLIDSSAD
+1 MHPILIKNADVYAPEHLGTRDIFLAGGKIVAMAEKLDVTL
-14 IPADLL
+14 PDL
-20 EGTGIEVLHFPIVV
+20 E
-34 DGREYFDGQDFTPQ
+34 
-48 EFYQILARAKAIP
+48 
-61 THSQLTPFFFVEQYE
+61 
-76 KAFSEG
+76 
-82 CDELIYTSINSK
+82 
-94 GSATNQNANQA
+94 
-105 IDMFFEEHPEARDK
+105 
-119 LRITVI
+119 VI
-125 DSKTY
+125 D
-130 TMAYGYI
+130 AAGYI
-137 VLEAA
+137 VAPGLVDQHIHITGGGGEGGWHSRCPELVFSELV
-142 KAVKNGATADE
+142 KAGVTTFLG
-153 AIAMIRD
+153 
-160 WLDHVRVLFTPY
+160 V
-172 DLKYAKKSGRI
+172 SGT
-183 SAAAA
+183 
-188 VLGDALGIHPIMSFP
+188 
-203 NGDSKVLAKVRGL
+203 DSMTRSVENLLAKVRGL

-276 DIRVSGMLTGK
+276 DVRVSGMLTGK

-298 AYSFDIFDECI
+298 PYSFDIFDECV

-362 ALAADVPFDRI
+362 ALADGVPFDRI

-413 LGIEKALT
+413 LGVEKALT

-427 AGALGLESK
+427 AGALGLETK

-441 GKDADLLFLT
+441 GKDADLLFLP
-451 KDFDINW
+451 KDFEPEW

>member
-1 MASIKFLIDSSAD
+1 MHPILIKNADVYAPEHIGTRDLFIAGGKIVAMAENLDVTL
-14 IPADLL
+14 PDL
-20 EGTGIEVLHFPIVV
+20 E
-34 DGREYFDGQDFTPQ
+34 
-48 EFYQILARAKAIP
+48 
-61 THSQLTPFFFVEQYE
+61 
-76 KAFSEG
+76 
-82 CDELIYTSINSK
+82 
-94 GSATNQNANQA
+94 
-105 IDMFFEEHPEARDK
+105 
-119 LRITVI
+119 VI
-125 DSKTY
+125 D
-130 TMAYGYI
+130 AAGYI
-137 VLEAA
+137 VAPGLIDQHIHITGGGGEGGWHSRCPELVFSELV
-142 KAVKNGATADE
+142 KAGVTTFLG
-153 AIAMIRD
+153 
-160 WLDHVRVLFTPY
+160 V
-172 DLKYAKKSGRI
+172 SGT
-183 SAAAA
+183 
-188 VLGDALGIHPIMSFP
+188 
-203 NGDSKVLAKVRGL
+203 DSMTRSVENLLAKVRGL

-298 AYSFDIFDECI
+298 AYSFDIFDECV

-413 LGIEKALT
+413 LGVEKALT

-427 AGALGLESK
+427 AGALGLETK

-451 KDFDINW
+451 KDFEPEW

>member
-1 MASIKFLIDSSAD
+1 MHPILIKNADVYAPEHLGTRDIFLAGGKIVAMAEKLDVTL
-14 IPADLL
+14 PDL
-20 EGTGIEVLHFPIVV
+20 E
-34 DGREYFDGQDFTPQ
+34 
-48 EFYQILARAKAIP
+48 
-61 THSQLTPFFFVEQYE
+61 
-76 KAFSEG
+76 
-82 CDELIYTSINSK
+82 
-94 GSATNQNANQA
+94 
-105 IDMFFEEHPEARDK
+105 
-119 LRITVI
+119 VI
-125 DSKTY
+125 D
-130 TMAYGYI
+130 AAGYI
-137 VLEAA
+137 VAPGLVDQHIHITGGGGEGGWHSRCPELVFSELV
-142 KAVKNGATADE
+142 KAGVTTFLG
-153 AIAMIRD
+153 
-160 WLDHVRVLFTPY
+160 V
-172 DLKYAKKSGRI
+172 SGT
-183 SAAAA
+183 
-188 VLGDALGIHPIMSFP
+188 
-203 NGDSKVLAKVRGL
+203 DSMTRSVENLLAKVRGL

-276 DIRVSGMLTGK
+276 DVRVSGMLTGK

-298 AYSFDIFDECI
+298 PYSFDIFDECV

-350 NYMGSAADAVRA
+350 NYMGSAADAVRS
-362 ALAADVPFDRI
+362 ALADGVPFDRI

-402 DIETI
+402 DIETL
-407 RELKDE
+407 RELKDD
-413 LGIEKALT
+413 LGVEKALT

-427 AGALGLESK
+427 AGALGLETK

-451 KDFDINW
+451 KDLDIDW

-466 MRQGEVVMKGAFEE
+466 MRKGEVVMKGAFEE

>member
-1 MASIKFLIDSSAD
+1 MHPILIKNADVYAPEHIGTRDLFIAGGKIVAMAEKLDV
-14 IPADLL
+14 PLPDL
-20 EGTGIEVLHFPIVV
+20 E
-34 DGREYFDGQDFTPQ
+34 
-48 EFYQILARAKAIP
+48 
-61 THSQLTPFFFVEQYE
+61 
-76 KAFSEG
+76 
-82 CDELIYTSINSK
+82 
-94 GSATNQNANQA
+94 
-105 IDMFFEEHPEARDK
+105 
-119 LRITVI
+119 VI
-125 DSKTY
+125 D
-130 TMAYGYI
+130 AAGYI
-137 VLEAA
+137 VAPGLVDQHIHITGGGGEGGWHSRCPELVFSELV
-142 KAVKNGATADE
+142 KAGVTTFLG
-153 AIAMIRD
+153 
-160 WLDHVRVLFTPY
+160 V
-172 DLKYAKKSGRI
+172 SGT
-183 SAAAA
+183 
-188 VLGDALGIHPIMSFP
+188 
-203 NGDSKVLAKVRGL
+203 DSMTRSVENLLAKVRGL

-298 AYSFDIFDECI
+298 AYSFDIFDECV

-413 LGIEKALT
+413 LGVEKALT

-427 AGALGLESK
+427 SDALGLEAK

-451 KDFDINW
+451 KDFDIDW

-466 MRQGEVVMKGAFEE
+466 MRKGEVVMKGAFEE